1 MASRA
6 PPLARVVSRF
16 LHRDAALDRDQI
28 APLQLLRGLA
38 ASGVVVEH
46 LLERYVRR
54 GAIAHDLPDFTTRLG
69 QTGVA
74 TFFAISGFIMV
85 YIALRED
92 RRSPSGWS
100 FLRNRFLRVAP
111 LYYLTTLTIVAFG
124 WLAQE
129 VGARTTIAARL
140 PNVSEFL
147 LSFAFIPHRGVN
159 GLIQPIYELGWTL
172 HYEMFFYL
180 LFAAGLAV
188 LARRGAFLVL
198 AVLGLLVAAGTGI
211 DAPPDRV
218 GVSVAAYVF
227 TRPIMGYFAIGIVIA
242 LVRHRI
248 GDRLPVLPMS
258 VIAAVAVAALG
269 IAVIDASRIVAMTA
283 IAVAVTVTVL
293 TTPTTTRR
301 SEGFAAFSRAFG
313 NASYSIYLTHSFV
326 LGAFASATVSI
337 VTRGMPALVA
347 MAVLACAVCFGV
359 GWLSWRLI
367 ELPIAE
373 ALRGRRPSK
382 AELVAP

>member
-1 MASRA
+1 MRLLKI
-6 PPLARVVSRF
+6 PLVSRLF
-16 LHRDAALDRDQI
+16 SRDAALDRDQI

-38 ASGVVVEH
+38 ASGVVIEH

-54 GAIAHDLPDFTTRLG
+54 GAIAHNLPDFTTRLG
-69 QTGVA
+69 QIGVA

-85 YIALRED
+85 YIAMRES
-92 RRSPSGWS
+92 RRPPSGGS

-111 LYYLTTLTIVAFG
+111 LYYLMTLMIVAFG
-124 WLAQE
+124 WLAQG
-129 VGARTTIAARL
+129 VGARTGVASRL
-140 PNVSEFL
+140 PNATEFL

-159 GLIQPIYELGWTL
+159 GLIQPIYGLGWTL

-188 LARRGAFLVL
+188 LKRRGSFLVL
-198 AVLGLLVAAGTGI
+198 GVLVLLVAAGTGI

-218 GVSVAAYVF
+218 GVSIAAYVF
-227 TRPIMGYFAIGIVIA
+227 TRPIMGYFAIGIIIA

-258 VIAAVAVAALG
+258 VIAFVALAALG
-269 IAVIDASRIVAMTA
+269 VATIDSNQVVAMAA
-283 IAVAVTVTVL
+283 IAGAVAVTVL
-293 TTPTTTRR
+293 TTPATARR
-301 SEGFAAFSRAFG
+301 SDGFAAFSRAFG

-337 VTRGMPALVA
+337 VAHGLPALLA
-347 MAVLACAVCFGV
+347 MAALACMVCFGV

-367 ELPIAE
+367 ELPIAA
-373 ALRGRRPSK
+373 ALRGRRPSR

>member
-1 MASRA
+1 MASRV
-6 PPLARVVSRF
+6 PPRATMVSRL

-85 YIALRED
+85 YIALRAD
-92 RRSPSGWS
+92 RGPPSGWS

-111 LYYLTTLTIVAFG
+111 LYYLMTLLIVLFG
-124 WLAQE
+124 WLAQG
-129 VGARTTIAARL
+129 VGARSGVASRL
-140 PNVSEFL
+140 PNATEFL
-147 LSFAFIPHRGVN
+147 LSFAFVPHRGVN
-159 GLIQPIYELGWTL
+159 GLIQPIYGLGWTL

-188 LARRGAFLVL
+188 LKRRGAVLVL

-218 GVSVAAYVF
+218 GVSIAAYIF
-227 TRPIMGYFAIGIVIA
+227 TRPIMGYFAIGILIA
-242 LVRHRI
+242 LVRQRI
-248 GDRLPVLPMS
+248 GDRLPMLPMS
-258 VIAAVAVAALG
+258 VIALVAVAALG
-269 IAVIDASRIVAMTA
+269 VAAIDPRQIVAMAA
-283 IAVAVTVTVL
+283 IAVAVAVTVL
-293 TTPTTTRR
+293 TTPATTPR
-301 SEGFAAFSRAFG
+301 SDGFAAFSRAFG

-337 VTRGMPALVA
+337 VAHGTPALVA
-347 MAVLACAVCFGV
+347 MAVLACTLCFGV

-367 ELPIAE
+367 ELPIA
-373 ALRGRRPSK
+373 AAVRGRRPSR

>member
-1 MASRA
+1 MRL
-6 PPLARVVSRF
+6 PEIPLVSRLF
-16 LHRDAALDRDQI
+16 SRDAALDRDQI

-54 GAIAHDLPDFTTRLG
+54 GAIFPDLPDFTTRLG

-85 YIALRED
+85 YIALRPG
-92 RRSPSGWS
+92 RRPPSGWS

-111 LYYLTTLTIVAFG
+111 LYYLMTVLIVVFG

-129 VGARTTIAARL
+129 MGARTGAASRLPTIA
-140 PNVSEFL
+140 EIL
-147 LSFAFIPHRGVN
+147 LSFAFVPHRGVN
-159 GLIQPIYELGWTL
+159 GLIQPVYGLGWTL

-180 LFAAGLAV
+180 LFAAGLAL
-188 LARRGAFLVL
+188 LAQRGAFLVL
-198 AVLGLLVAAGTGI
+198 AVLALLVAAGTGI
-211 DAPPDRV
+211 DAPPDRI

-248 GDRLPVLPMS
+248 GDRLPVLPMT
-258 VIAAVAVAALG
+258 VIAVVAVAALG
-269 IAVIDASRIVAMTA
+269 IAAIDPSQIVAMVA
-283 IAVAVTVTVL
+283 IAVAVAATVL
-293 TTPTTTRR
+293 TTPATTRR

-326 LGAFASATVSI
+326 LGAFASATASI
-337 VTRGMPALVA
+337 VARGTPALVA
-347 MAVLACAVCFGV
+347 MAVLACTVCFGV

-367 ELPIAE
+367 ELPIAA
-373 ALRGRRPSK
+373 ALRGRRPSR

>member
-1 MASRA
+1 MIG
-6 PPLARVVSRF
+6 ARVRLVSR
-16 LHRDAALDRDQI
+16 LISRDAALDRDQI

-54 GAIAHDLPDFTTRLG
+54 GAITHDLPDFTTRLG

-92 RRSPSGWS
+92 RPPPSGWS

-111 LYYLTTLTIVAFG
+111 LYYLTTLMIVAFG
-124 WLAQE
+124 WLAQAM
-129 VGARTTIAARL
+129 GARTIVAARL
-140 PNVSEFL
+140 PNVAEFL
-147 LSFAFIPHRGVN
+147 LSFAFIPHRGAN

-198 AVLGLLVAAGTGI
+198 AVLGLLVAVGTDI

-227 TRPIMGYFAIGIVIA
+227 TRPIMAYFAIGIVIA

-258 VIAAVAVAALG
+258 VIAVVAVAALG
-269 IAVIDASRIVAMTA
+269 VATIDPSQIVAMAA
-283 IAVAVTVTVL
+283 IAGAVAVTVL
-293 TTPTTTRR
+293 TTPATTRR
-301 SEGFAAFSRAFG
+301 SDGFAAFSRAFG

-337 VTRGMPALVA
+337 VARGLPSLLAIA
-347 MAVLACAVCFGV
+347 ALACMVCFGV

-373 ALRGRRPSK
+373 ALRGRRPSR